1 MMIKVS
7 INNSIEELESDASV
21 LKALETLGYESTA
34 MLGIAVNQ
42 VFVPKDQWAKTYLQ
56 ENDQIDILNPISGG

>member
-1 MMIKVS
+1 MKVS

-21 LKALETLGYESTA
+21 LNALETLGYESTA

-42 VFVPKDQWAKTYLQ
+42 MFVPKDQWALTYLQ

>member
-1 MMIKVS
+1 MIKVS
-7 INNSIEELESDASV
+7 INNLIEELESDASV
-21 LKALETLGYESTA
+21 LKALQTLGYESTE

-42 VFVPKDQWAKTYLQ
+42 VFVPKDQWATTCLQ